1 MYKVYNL
8 DSEKESH
15 GAYIFNKTAVG
26 QFEFMQGVRREWTYF
41 DTTKN
46 SHYYHRTHQNS
57 DLHYIHIY
65 LQNMFLT
72 KYTIRHQN
80 FYFSNKMPPHK

>member
-15 GAYIFNKTAVG
+15 GAYIFNKTTVG

-46 SHYYHRTHQNS
+46 SHYYH
-57 DLHYIHIY
+57 
-65 LQNMFLT
+65 
-72 KYTIRHQN
+72 KV
-80 FYFSNKMPPHK
+80 MPETNEWSSWTL